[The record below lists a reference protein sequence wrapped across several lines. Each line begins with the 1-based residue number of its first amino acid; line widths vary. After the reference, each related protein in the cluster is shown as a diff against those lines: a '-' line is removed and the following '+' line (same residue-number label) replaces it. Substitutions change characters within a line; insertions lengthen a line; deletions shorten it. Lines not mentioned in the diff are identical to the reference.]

1 MTVLMPVKAPAIFV
15 RPAWEGGRWVCRG
28 EGGAC
33 GQTMTERCDEGT
45 FGLVFLRCP
54 TGRHVEWLSTE
65 LAADLKAEQW
75 ARERGYEAA

>member
-1 MTVLMPVKAPAIFV
+1 MTVLVPVRAPAIFV
-15 RPAWEGGRWVCRG
+15 RPAWDGERWVCRG
-28 EGGAC
+28 DGCGAV
-33 GQTMTERCDEGT
+33 MAERCDEDT